1 MCIIY
6 FASHTTC
13 THSHLLGAWN
23 CGLNCPTDARHTFYL
38 DNNGFECSTCVFLRG
53 EELDPDVNPVEYYP
67 PPPVFGNDQEVQGND
82 GGEFEEQGVSEEDQT
97 TYSEGGYVMNGADR
111 EATYKALSDPDSL
124 RSEWRAIPPAPQH
137 YAYSPTPAST
147 HHSTPFQHHV
157 TAQQTDFSPI
167 AHPETSDAYPTT
179 PNNIHALSPQMTPGT
194 AAHRNLVRDQLRNLA
209 VQPRAQTPLMPAH
222 VQAPMGQFHGP
233 EGGYGFGPWMA
244 TAGPPGPPGWLQR
257 PQ

>member
-1 MCIIY
+1 MCSIY

-23 CGLNCPTDARHTFYL
+23 CGLNCPTDARHMFYL
-38 DNNGFECSTCVFLRG
+38 DNNGFQCSTCVFLRG

-67 PPPVFGNDQEVQGND
+67 PPPVFGDDHDVPSDE
-82 GGEFEEQGVSEEDQT
+82 GEEYEDQT
-97 TYSEGGYVMNGADR
+97 TYSEGGHELEGGDR

-124 RSEWRAIPPAPQH
+124 RSEWRANPPAQKHYAYPPAPASAQ
-137 YAYSPTPAST
+137 YSTRSQNQV
-147 HHSTPFQHHV
+147 S
-157 TAQQTDFSPI
+157 AQKPNFSPI
-167 AHPETSDAYPTT
+167 PRHETPDAYPAT
-179 PNNIHALSPQMTPGT
+179 PRNTFSPSPQMTPGT

-209 VQPRAQTPLMPAH
+209 VQPPAQTPAMSVH
-222 VQAPMGQFHGP
+222 VPPPMGQFHGP